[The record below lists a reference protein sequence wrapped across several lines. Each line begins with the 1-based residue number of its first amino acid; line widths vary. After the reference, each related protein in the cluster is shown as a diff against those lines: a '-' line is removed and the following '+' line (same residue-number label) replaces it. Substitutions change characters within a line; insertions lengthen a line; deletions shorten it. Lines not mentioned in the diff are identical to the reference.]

1 MSGPSSPVN
10 GKGGGNGR
18 LLLLGVLLVV
28 LVLVV
33 QEERLQ
39 RPMSVPFTTS
49 GRVELCLFCHGDV
62 RLEGAHEARVVGCSS
77 CHLGDPLAF
86 RKETAHAGVVKNPG
100 DLRVVEQTCGT
111 PGCHSADIHKV
122 KNSLMATNRGILAT
136 LLYYWG
142 EAPDQNG
149 DFSVEQLLA
158 TGETSLARDY
168 FRKLCGTCH
177 LWKQKGDLPGFFG
190 EKGGGCVACHEVKP
204 PADAPVMAGTDKRH
218 PLLTKKIPS
227 ENCIRC
233 HNRSG
238 RIGLSY
244 TGRFEAEGYGTPYE
258 KGKPS
263 ANRLPGGR
271 FYLELPAD
279 VHYEK
284 GMVCIDC
291 HTREETMGDG
301 VRYAH
306 YEEQLEIRCVTCHG
320 GRPLGVTRKGKKLNN
335 VLHTKEG
342 PRLQGKLDGKKRPLA
357 SPKAGVCDV
366 ELHRRLSC
374 EACHSAWVPQ
384 CYGCHVRRDL
394 SETDRDKLTGEQTPG
409 WWSEGRSFIRYEAPM
424 LAVWDDE
431 VVVVTPGCQDMV
443 TLLDAEGQ
451 PERQFSRL
459 TMAAINPHTTR
470 RRGRACQ
477 ECHADPKTLGLGAG
491 TVWIED
497 GRWRFA
503 PIHQGEPTPTGD
515 TPPLDA
521 YVAIDG
527 TPLQNSS
534 RPTLRPFNGRELAR
548 ILRVGLCL
556 QCHDGYRYFRNYTP
570 ESSCPDEQGRKA
582 LQGVGDAAV
591 RPGGG
596 VAAQGGVPV
605 Q

>member
-1 MSGPSSPVN
+1 MR
-10 GKGGGNGR
+10 GR
-18 LLLLGVLLVV
+18 LLLLGILLVV

-33 QEERLQ
+33 REEKIR
-39 RPMSVPFTTS
+39 RPANLPLTTS

-62 RLEGAHEARVVGCSS
+62 RLEGVHAPEVVGCSP
-77 CHLGDPLAF
+77 CHLGDALAID
-86 RKETAHAGVVKNPG
+86 KEAAHAGIVKNPG
-100 DLRVVEQTCGT
+100 DLRVVERTCGT
-111 PGCHSADIHKV
+111 PGCHSPDVHKV

-149 DFSVEQLLA
+149 DFSVEQLIES
-158 TGETSLARDY
+158 GDTSLARDY

-190 EKGGGCVACHEVKP
+190 EKGGGCVACHEVPP
-204 PADAPVMAGTDKRH
+204 PADAPVMVGTEKRH
-218 PLLTKKIPS
+218 PLLTRKIPAD
-227 ENCIRC
+227 NCIRC

-258 KGKPS
+258 AGQPS
-263 ANRLPGGR
+263 SKRLPGSR

-291 HTREETMGDG
+291 HTRNETMGDG
-301 VRYAH
+301 TRYAH
-306 YEEQLEIRCVTCHG
+306 YEEQLEIRCTTCHG
-320 GRPLGVTRKGKKLNN
+320 DQPPGITRKGNRLTN
-335 VLHTKEG
+335 VVETPAG
-342 PRLQGKLDGKKRPLA
+342 VRLVGKVDGKERPLV
-357 SPKAGVCDV
+357 SFKKGTCDFP
-366 ELHRRLSC
+366 LHRRLSC

-394 SETDRDKLTGEQTPG
+394 SETDRDKLTGKETAG
-409 WWSEGRSFIRYEAPM
+409 WWSEGRSFIRYEQPM

-443 TLLDAEGQ
+443 TLLDEEGQ
-451 PERQFSRL
+451 PQRQFNRL

-470 RRGRACQ
+470 RQGRSCRD
-477 ECHADPKTLGLGAG
+477 CHASTKSIGLGTG
-491 TVWIED
+491 TAWLE
-497 GRWRFA
+497 GGQWRFA
-503 PIHQGEPTPTGD
+503 PVHRGEHTPVGE

-527 TPLQNSS
+527 TPLQNGS
-534 RPTLRPFNGRELAR
+534 RSDLRPFNGTELAR

-556 QCHDGYRYFRNYTP
+556 ACHDDYRYFTDYTP
-570 ESSCPDEQGRKA
+570 ARQCPNPAGRQALRQGGAIQYNEAITGGRSP
-582 LQGVGDAAV
+582 DAAE
-591 RPGGG
+591 PGLATTDAGH
-596 VAAQGGVPV
+596 PNP
-605 Q
+605 